1 MAQGLDPLQSRKHR
15 APLQTLTF
23 RMICE
28 VREEGLKGG
37 GADGAQAGDA
47 GEPFHEA
54 LEAF

>member
-1 MAQGLDPLQSRKHR
+1 MAQGLDPLQSREHR
-15 APLQTLTF
+15 ATLQTLTF